1 METSVRPPVSRP
13 LTIRKTAC
21 RVGPASPKE
30 LFCAEALAG
39 RCLRAPSPARGSRK
53 DRPHAQ
59 ECGLQAWGSP
69 KGAWT
74 SAALGLSEVWRPW
87 SCLLAHGQ
95 EGIPGAAQGCFLPVG
110 RLLASWP
117 LLPEPPLPRLLMPF
131 LYLNWPLVSAGRKP
145 AEASHRRAR
154 VPTLQPVLPASGSGW
169 GSSEAGGPQKA
180 SLQLVKVYKRK
191 RTMAFKVIFKATW
204 PKNVRR
210 FL

>member
-117 LLPEPPLPRLLMPF
+117 LLPEPPPSPAFSCLFFILIGLSFPREGSLQK
-131 LYLNWPLVSAGRKP
+131 PLTDG
-145 AEASHRRAR
+145 
-154 VPTLQPVLPASGSGW
+154 PASPPFSRCCLLLGP
-169 GSSEAGGPQKA
+169 AGALQRQEGLRRRVFSLSRFIKGKGPWRLK
-180 SLQLVKVYKRK
+180 
-191 RTMAFKVIFKATW
+191 
-204 PKNVRR
+204 
-210 FL
+210 